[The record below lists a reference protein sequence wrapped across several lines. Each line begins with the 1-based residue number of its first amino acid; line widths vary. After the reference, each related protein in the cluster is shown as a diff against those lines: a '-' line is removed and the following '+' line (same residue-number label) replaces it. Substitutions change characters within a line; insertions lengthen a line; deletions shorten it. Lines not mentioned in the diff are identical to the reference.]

1 MNRTYIYVDAF
12 NFYYGATK
20 STEYKWLN
28 LYNMCKHLLPKN
40 NIINIKYFTALLS
53 ARKNDPNQP
62 VRQKVFLR
70 ALETIPA

>member
-1 MNRTYIYVDAF
+1 MDAF

-20 STEYKWLN
+20 STEYKGLN

-40 NIINIKYFTALLS
+40 NIINIKYFTALVS